1 MLKGCISP
9 GRAGHLPSMPGR
21 TPAESKTI
29 YRQYAFNINLKL
41 AGVLCAYEVCA
52 LECIRILN

>member
-9 GRAGHLPSMPGR
+9 GRAGYLPNMPGR
-21 TPAESKTI
+21 TSSGSKNI

-41 AGVLCAYEVCA
+41 AGVLWAYEVCA